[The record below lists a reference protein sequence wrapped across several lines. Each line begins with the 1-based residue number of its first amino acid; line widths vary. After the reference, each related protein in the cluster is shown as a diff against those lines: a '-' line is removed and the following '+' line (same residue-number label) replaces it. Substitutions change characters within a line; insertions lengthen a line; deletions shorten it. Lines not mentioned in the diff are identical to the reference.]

1 MSSFR
6 SIVDGGADSDM
17 IYYNAIITSTRTADV
32 GNILPPAT
40 IRFNETRDAP
50 IVRDASQY
58 YFSIIRFAMNGIGK
72 NLPLF
77 IPLIQTN
84 GYTFQNQSDP
94 NLTIYYVSIAYQQ
107 TWNYT
112 DINGVAQTRTFTIT
126 PPSVPIEYI
135 SETQNNV
142 SAPAPSPPATG
153 FTKQDLST
161 RYYWVYTYKH
171 WAKLVNNSLI
181 VATNVIFDLFQ
192 DAWTNDPN
200 IDQVASPFPFADP
213 EAWASFVAPPFVK
226 YDEESQ
232 LFSIYADTRNFNIS
246 GQVTGVATS
255 PYPPY
260 EVPEGT
266 QQSVPLFTPTAFAA
280 NDPPSPA
287 SQPYFRLFFNDNL
300 FGLMSNFNN
309 TYLGVNGNGI
319 LYWPLSTT
327 PIPIEQAPQPSTVL
341 KWLYTNEILFENQL
355 YTNILNNNPTLQN
368 MNALPPPNYNP
379 YFLIPADNQNLYWIS
394 KQDYSSTGSLWSPVS
409 SIVFTSALLPLKKE
423 YTATPI
429 TLDNTNA
436 TKSTNSPSAFEPII
450 TDIVIDQAVE
460 KAQGWRDFFL
470 YEPTAEYKLTS
481 MAASHEEIRNI
492 DIQVFWKYRLTGELI
507 PLSMFNTSDVSIKIM
522 FRKIDFRS

>member
-6 SIVDGGADSDM
+6 SIIDGGADSDM
-17 IYYNAIITSTRTADV
+17 IYYNAIITSSNTADI
-32 GNILPPAT
+32 GSTLPPAI

-84 GYTFQNQSDP
+84 GYTFQNQQDP
-94 NLTIYYVSIAYQQ
+94 NLTIYYVSVAYQQ
-107 TWNYT
+107 TWNYQ
-112 DINGVAQTRTFTIT
+112 DLSGAVQQKIFTIT
-126 PPSVPIEYI
+126 PISVPIIYVP
-135 SETQNNV
+135 ETQNKRAAPIPV
-142 SAPAPSPPATG
+142 SPVGG
-153 FTKQDLST
+153 FSKQDLST

-171 WAKLVNNSLI
+171 WVNLMNTALKQAMDTLLAS
-181 VATNVIFDLFQ
+181 FQ
-192 DAWTNDPN
+192 DDWNNTPN
-200 IDQVASPFPFADP
+200 IDLTASPFPFDVNS
-213 EAWASFVAPPFVK
+213 WAAYCAPPFVK
-226 YDEESQ
+226 YDEESG
-232 LFSIYADTRNFNIS
+232 LFSIYGDCRNFNIS
-246 GQVTGVATS
+246 SQVTGNSTS
-255 PYPPY
+255 PYPPVD
-260 EVPEGT
+260 VPEGT
-266 QQSVPLFTPTAFAA
+266 QQSIPLFVPPTVNVGSPPTA
-280 NDPPSPA
+280 A

-309 TYLGVNGNGI
+309 TYFGINGAGS
-319 LYWPLSTT
+319 LLWPLSGTT
-327 PIPIEQAPQPSTVL
+327 PVPVGRLPNTPLT
-341 KWLYTNEILFENQL
+341 KWLYSNEILFENQL

-368 MNALPPPNYNP
+368 LNALPPPNYNP
-379 YFLIPADNQNLYWIS
+379 YFLIPADNQNLYWIA

-409 SIVFTSALLPLKKE
+409 SLVFTSALLPLKKE
-423 YTATPI
+423 YTAAPI
-429 TLDNTNA
+429 ALDNTNA
-436 TKSTNSPSAFEPII
+436 TKTTNSPSAFEPII

-481 MAASHEEIRNI
+481 MTASHDEIRNI

-507 PLSMFNTSDVSIKIM
+507 PLSMFNTSDVSVKIM